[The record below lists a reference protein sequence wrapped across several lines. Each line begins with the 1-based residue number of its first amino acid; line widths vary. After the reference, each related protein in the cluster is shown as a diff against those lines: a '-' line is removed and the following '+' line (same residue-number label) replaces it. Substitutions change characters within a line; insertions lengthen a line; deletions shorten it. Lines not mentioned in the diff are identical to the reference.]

1 MKREKGYFAKVYA
14 EKKGYRLD
22 KPDNAVLLPFI
33 MADSIYLI
41 YDEYI
46 KPQNFKYNLKWY
58 CKKMM
63 KAYNEFHKDFFNVFN
78 QEDIDSLID
87 YMDEFAETV
96 KMDIKLLKISVS
108 NHLQELPS
116 EVRNNLASMT
126 ALVHLSQ
133 STRIMY
139 KELYRNRGEAFDNK
153 HLAGIVSNAESLFK
167 AYTKMYAH
175 NKQQIDLNKYK
186 DVEDASK
193 RICDKIIKFMNT
205 L

>member
-1 MKREKGYFAKVYA
+1 MPF
-14 EKKGYRLD
+14 
-22 KPDNAVLLPFI
+22 LLPFI

-41 YDEYI
+41 YDEFI
-46 KPQNFKYNLKWY
+46 KPQHFKLYLKWY

-63 KAYNEFHKDFFNVFN
+63 KAYNEFHKDFFKVFT
-78 QEDIDSLID
+78 QDDIDCLVDI
-87 YMDEFAETV
+87 MDDFAETIR
-96 KMDIKLLKISVS
+96 MDIKLLRIAVS

-133 STRIMY
+133 YTRIMY
-139 KELYRNRGEAFDNK
+139 RELYRNRGEAFDNK
-153 HLAGIVSNAESLFK
+153 YLSGIVSNAESLFK

-175 NKQQIDLNKYK
+175 NKQQIDLNEYQ
-186 DVEDASK
+186 DVGDASK

>member
-46 KPQNFKYNLKWY
+46 NPQHFKYNLKWY

-78 QEDIDSLID
+78 QEDIDCLID
-87 YMDEFAETV
+87 LMDEFAETV
-96 KMDIKLLKISVS
+96 KMDIKLLRISVS

-126 ALVHLSQ
+126 TLVHLSQ

-139 KELYRNRGEAFDNK
+139 RELYRNRGEAFDNK
-153 HLAGIVSNAESLFK
+153 YLSGIVSNAESLFK

-175 NKQQIDLNKYK
+175 NKQQIDLNEYE
-186 DVEDASK
+186 DVGYASK